1 MRKELLDA
9 RGKHTQEEVANNIGI
24 TQKYLSKLE
33 LGQRTPSMVVAVK
46 LSNYYNKP
54 LQELFPDIFCT
65 KAQQNVVSK

>member
-9 RGKHTQEEVANNIGI
+9 RGKHTQEEIANNIGI

-54 LQELFPDIFCT
+54 LQELFPDIFHT
-65 KAQQNVVSK
+65 KHNKM